1 MIQQFIK
8 KYKEPEPYSVPATTT
23 SLVPNKNTSYSDYK
37 NQVKY
42 NNKYNMSQE
51 LINKAIDSAKERGI
65 AVGQKW
71 RYKNSPSVVH
81 IIGFE
86 TNPEKVYTTDYGP
99 MIIRGQRLGD
109 DGSVSAI
116 FTYGINE
123 LIGNNMELVT
133 ND

>member
-8 KYKEPEPYSVPATTT
+8 KYEEPEPYSVPTTV
-23 SLVPNKNTSYSDYK
+23 SAPRSYKELGYGKNYEHVQYK
-37 NQVKY
+37 
-42 NNKYNMSQE
+42 NKYNVPQE
-51 LINKAIDSAKERGI
+51 TINKAIDSAKERGI